1 VLNFTPVPR
10 YNYMM
15 GVPRRG
21 HWREILNSD
30 AALYGGSEQGNMGG
44 VDASPIPLHGRR
56 WSVSLT
62 LPPLGAVFLMN
73 ESEPEESA

>member
-1 VLNFTPVPR
+1 
-10 YNYMM
+10 
-15 GVPRRG
+15 
-21 HWREILNSD
+21 
-30 AALYGGSEQGNMGG
+30 MGG

-73 ESEPEESA
+73 ESEDDDLA